1 MVSSRSV
8 LRRDSRHR
16 RSALVAAALVAVF
29 ALLLVLH
36 SAQPFRGDEPHYL
49 VLTTSLILD
58 GDVDVKNNYLA
69 GDTLRYFD
77 APIDPHVN
85 GAIFDARSTHWYSQ
99 HGVGLSAVLVPGVV
113 AADTKGATLTM
124 VLLALVVLV
133 LAFLWTRRFTDDRT
147 SAGIATAALGLSP
160 FFLGLEGRIFPDLA
174 AAALLLGCLLLLELP
189 ARRGRE
195 LVLLSV
201 LIGLSP
207 WFHFKNA
214 LAFATVAAIALVQ
227 IARNTTGKT
236 RVRLLLA
243 LLLPAFVSAL
253 GYEIAVRTWYAS
265 WLPTHMYSP
274 NNQASLDPL
283 RGLAANSFDSA
294 RGLLVNDPA
303 LLLLL
308 VGVPIWLRRWRG
320 PFLRLALV
328 LGPTILVQA
337 GFSDW
342 SGGYSPPGRYTLQFV
357 PALLPAIGLLVRRK
371 ILGLR
376 VLVGLLLG
384 LNWTLAAAFVWL
396 RPQWGSAGFR
406 SPLFNAIQTR
416 LGPALD
422 RAAPAFDGNGRLL
435 HGEWQLVAW
444 LVLSGALVVYGG
456 WLARGGART
465 AGEMPVLPPAPFA
478 VVVDRHG

>member
-1 MVSSRSV
+1 VR
-8 LRRDSRHR
+8 
-16 RSALVAAALVAVF
+16 
-29 ALLLVLH
+29 
-36 SAQPFRGDEPHYL
+36 Q
-49 VLTTSLILD
+49 I
-58 GDVDVKNNYLA
+58 
-69 GDTLRYFD
+69 
-77 APIDPHVN
+77 
-85 GAIFDARSTHWYSQ
+85 
-99 HGVGLSAVLVPGVV
+99 PG
-113 AADTKGATLTM
+113 
-124 VLLALVVLV
+124 
-133 LAFLWTRRFTDDRT
+133 
-147 SAGIATAALGLSP
+147 
-160 FFLGLEGRIFPDLA
+160 GR
-174 AAALLLGCLLLLELP
+174 
-189 ARRGRE
+189 
-195 LVLLSV
+195 
-201 LIGLSP
+201 
-207 WFHFKNA
+207 
-214 LAFATVAAIALVQ
+214 
-227 IARNTTGKT
+227 
-236 RVRLLLA
+236 
-243 LLLPAFVSAL
+243 
-253 GYEIAVRTWYAS
+253 
-265 WLPTHMYSP
+265 
-274 NNQASLDPL
+274 
-283 RGLAANSFDSA
+283 
-294 RGLLVNDPA
+294 LLVNDPA